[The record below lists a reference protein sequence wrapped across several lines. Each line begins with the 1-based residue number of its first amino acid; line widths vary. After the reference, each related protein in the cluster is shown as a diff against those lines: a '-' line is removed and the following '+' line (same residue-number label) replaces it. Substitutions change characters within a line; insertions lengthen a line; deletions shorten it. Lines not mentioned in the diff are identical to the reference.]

1 MEQRQTEAYKRSF
14 GDSVGAGIGA
24 LAGSDKRYYILEHRT
39 SSKYHHAGESQKI
52 ILNQVEIGRDPRCQI
67 RFDDSFTTVSR
78 RHAAIVRDGNGW
90 KLVHLSKVNQTFLNG
105 QEVADSW
112 YLENGDEIQ
121 LSSSGPRLGFIV
133 PQGERSMIKN
143 INFTERFSLF
153 RQQVMKP
160 YKQMM
165 TLFCVLFVLLIGGV
179 VAWSLYSD
187 QKAEQ
192 RSSALQAGIVSAN
205 ERQQQI
211 AAQQEEIMNETD
223 RIKAQQSS
231 AAASQ
236 TAAIHQ
242 ANANTAQGFNQL
254 RSEVVASNQQLQER
268 LAKLTQEQKEEVA
281 AAAVAAAAIA
291 TAKADS
297 AQKAEAKK
305 AQETTATVVTSTS
318 ARPTSY
324 SAYFPYIYYIQ
335 LDKIETVDNKGRIST
350 FNTLKSRWAGT
361 GFLLNN
367 GRFVTSRRII
377 ERWYYKT
384 NDNLIDNQ
392 MQALLKIEMND
403 MQSVV
408 AYFTAYSATGDAL
421 TFTSEQFTIDKSGD
435 TYDNRK
441 GVNYAPAVSD
451 KDWAYF
457 NTAKGGGLKFN
468 TTKSTS
474 LERGVELVILGFP
487 GEIGINSASGP
498 VFGSGVTANG
508 GLDRG
513 IILTT
518 NTSFELGGSG
528 APVFTV
534 NGAGELEV
542 IGLISTVSTGQ
553 RGNIVPVS
561 AIR

>member
-14 GDSVGAGIGA
+14 GDSMGAGIGA
-24 LAGSDKRYYILEHRT
+24 LAGSGKRYYILEHRT

-78 RHAAIVRDGNGW
+78 RHAAIIRDGNGW
-90 KLVHLSKVNQTFLNG
+90 KLVNLSKVNQTFLNG
-105 QEVADSW
+105 QEVADQW

-121 LSSSGPRLGFIV
+121 LSSNGPRLGFIV

-165 TLFCVLFVLLIGGV
+165 TLFCVLFVLLIGGI
-179 VAWSLYSD
+179 VAWGLYSD
-187 QKAEQ
+187 QKAEE
-192 RSSALQAGIVSAN
+192 RNFALKAGLESAN
-205 ERQQQI
+205 AQQQEI
-211 AAQQEEIMNETD
+211 AAKQDELKNENERLLST
-223 RIKAQQSS
+223 QSS
-231 AAASQ
+231 TAASMSAALHQ
-236 TAAIHQ
+236 T
-242 ANANTAQGFNQL
+242 NANTSQGFNTL
-254 RSEVVASNQQLQER
+254 RSEVVASNQQIQDRVTKIVE
-268 LAKLTQEQKEEVA
+268 EQKAEA
-281 AAAVAAAAIA
+281 AAAALARAR
-291 TAKADS
+291 ADS
-297 AQKAEAKK
+297 AQKAEQAAKEK
-305 AQETTATVVTSTS
+305 ENVIIPVTSSTP
-318 ARPTSY
+318 RPTSY

-335 LDKIETVDNKGRIST
+335 LDKIETVDSKGRIST
-350 FNTLKSRWAGT
+350 YNTPKSRWAGT

-384 NDNLIDNQ
+384 NDNLIDPL
-392 MQALLKIEMND
+392 MQRLLKTEMND
-403 MQSVV
+403 KESIV
-408 AYFTAYSATGDAL
+408 AYFTAYSATGEAL
-421 TFTSEQFTIDKSGD
+421 TFTSKQFTVDKSGD
-435 TYDNRK
+435 TYDNKK
-441 GVNYAPAVSD
+441 GVNYAPSMSD

-457 NTAKGGGLKFN
+457 NIAKGGGLKFN
-468 TTKSTS
+468 TAKSTS
-474 LERGVELVILGFP
+474 LERGNELVILGFP

-528 APVFTV
+528 APAFII
-534 NGAGELEV
+534 NGSGELEV

-553 RGNIVPVS
+553 RGNIVPIS